1 MALRFYGKGGSQT
14 DSCPSVHVDDTDG
27 SFVIVGALVEDP
39 DVLIEI
45 QRESH
50 IDPHERAV
58 RVPRELRKALWEALG
73 GHDPDL
79 G

>member
-1 MALRFYGKGGSQT
+1 MALRFCGKGGSQT

-27 SFVIVGALVEDP
+27 SLVIVGTLVEDP
-39 DVLIEI
+39 AVLAEI
-45 QRESH
+45 QRDSH

-58 RVPRELRKALWEALG
+58 RVPHELRKALREALG
-73 GHDPDL
+73 GHDPDF

>member
-14 DSCPSVHVDDTDG
+14 DSCPSVHADDTDG
-27 SFVIVGALVEDP
+27 SLVIVGTLIEDP
-39 DVLIEI
+39 DVLTEI
-45 QRESH
+45 QRHSH

-58 RVPRELRKALWEALG
+58 RVPRELRKALREALG
-73 GHDPDL
+73 EHDPDL